1 MERSIWFLSQQL
13 LTMQIILLF
22 IYFYIE
28 VVDKA
33 LTIHLLLSVNWSK
46 LNRSSMK
53 PSFTFFH
60 ALQTKYVIVLFLFF
74 YLYVFIINM

>member
-13 LTMQIILLF
+13 LTMQIISLF
-22 IYFYIE
+22 TYFYIE

-60 ALQTKYVIVLFLFF
+60 ALQTKLRYYF
-74 YLYVFIINM
+74 VFIFLLVCFYN

>member
-13 LTMQIILLF
+13 LTIQIILLF
-22 IYFYIE
+22 TYFYIE

-60 ALQTKYVIVLFLFF
+60 ALQTKLRYYF
-74 YLYVFIINM
+74 VFIFLLVCFYN